1 MVDWNALSSISVIYS
16 DRGQTF
22 ILRLSY
28 ISYLLYILKKER
40 SLLMNKISLTK
51 MV

>member
-1 MVDWNALSSISVIYS
+1 MVDWNTLSSISVIYS
-16 DRGQTF
+16 DRGANIHFET
-22 ILRLSY
+22 Y

-40 SLLMNKISLTK
+40 SLLMNKVSLTK